1 MSGSIRVVLDGD
13 WTPIDPLSISILQIM
28 GDFFNEQQA
37 ELDADIEAAANEARD
52 ELRRTSPFRRGSG
65 RGHYR
70 SGWADV
76 IRKEGEH
83 DWWYAGAG
91 TWACVFNK
99 NKPTLGHLLE
109 YGHDIKRGDSV
120 VGHARAFPHIEHARQ
135 TAANYLK
142 RKGWIR

>member
-1 MSGSIRVVLDGD
+1 MSNSVTVKLDGNF
-13 WTPIDPLSISILQIM
+13 TPYDPLSISILQIM
-28 GDFFNEQQA
+28 GDFFNEQQDQ
-37 ELDADIEAAANEARD
+37 LDADIEGAANAARD

-91 TWACVFNK
+91 TWAYVFNK

-135 TAANYLK
+135 TALNYLK
-142 RKGWIR
+142 QRGWIR